1 MNKYTFPFNSCE
13 VPQKNGFAQPFST
26 TINLLLCCIIIFYL
40 LKSNNLYSRLFLLS
54 ILIFNIFH
62 TFSHALHFKLL
73 KNGQFLLTH
82 FSAIISTFFFILL
95 LTHITKKKLL
105 AWQFYVLLFLYIFDI
120 YIISQKISHIYNIIT
135 FLIVLFLIM
144 IFYYPLLSG
153 KFKKK
158 IIYIIFFSA
167 VVLFFQIFEIFNCQY
182 ILENFKNFPFH
193 IMTEISAYIPIYLLC
208 DSFYK
213 I

>member
-13 VPQKNGFAQPFST
+13 IPQKNGIAQPFST
-26 TINLLLCCIIIFYL
+26 TINLILCCIIIFYL
-40 LKSNNLYSRLFLLS
+40 LKSNNLYSRLFLSS

-62 TFSHALHFKLL
+62 TFSHTLHVKIF

-82 FSAIISTFFFILL
+82 FSAIISTLFFILL
-95 LTHITKKKLL
+95 LNHITKKKLL
-105 AWQFYVLLFLYIFDI
+105 PWQFYTLLFLYIFDI
-120 YIISQKISHIYNIIT
+120 YLITQKFSHIYNIIT
-135 FLIVLFLIM
+135 FLIILFLIM
-144 IFYYPLLSG
+144 IFNYHLLSG
-153 KFKKK
+153 KLKEK
-158 IIYIIFFSA
+158 IIYIIFLSA

-193 IMTEISAYIPIYLLC
+193 IMTEISACIPIYLLC
-208 DSFYK
+208 NSFYK